1 MDYSQKGQLAN
12 EPSSFFTPGVG
23 NIPANQNTYEE
34 ENNLDLTNDQTPWN
48 VDKASS
54 ENIRAIGNRAISS
67 SENIAESRAESQP
80 LGEMIESVVP
90 QDMVTSPASEN
101 IIEKISY
108 DASLIRTDGDRIN
121 KSAISEVS
129 SVISEFNQTGSTA
142 NFYATVRGDD
152 EHPGM
157 VRANLKNSYN
167 REVA

>member
-67 SENIAESRAESQP
+67 SENIAEDRK
-80 LGEMIESVVP
+80 SVV
-90 QDMVTSPASEN
+90 
-101 IIEKISY
+101 
-108 DASLIRTDGDRIN
+108 
-121 KSAISEVS
+121 
-129 SVISEFNQTGSTA
+129 
-142 NFYATVRGDD
+142 
-152 EHPGM
+152 
-157 VRANLKNSYN
+157 
-167 REVA
+167 

>member
-1 MDYSQKGQLAN
+1 MDYSQKGQLTN
-12 EPSSFFTPGVG
+12 EPGSFFTPGVG
-23 NIPANQNTYEE
+23 NIPANQNTYEK

-67 SENIAESRAESQP
+67 SENITDSRAESQP
-80 LGEMIESVVP
+80 LEEIIESVAP
-90 QDMVTSPASEN
+90 QDMVTPPVSEN

-129 SVISEFNQTGSTA
+129 SVISEFNQTGNTA